1 MSFLRFEARKL
12 LRFRFLLVL
21 IAVLLISSATVCFFT
36 TQPLFSPSNAD
47 VVRDFVDT
55 YIRDADACNAWYEAF
70 SAELNK
76 KQPALYRAWEEEV
89 AKNGL
94 ISFDRF
100 CLMHPDLY
108 DTHIYSDRISDRE
121 LWQIYKK
128 IDTTANNYRKQLEN
142 IFGQSKSYAEY
153 LYKRFG
159 CGMENDEYRYQVY
172 VYEKYKNVEKN
183 AAVDRQLVTGWEEL
197 FSYSY
202 GDVFL
207 FASLLLFSL
216 LVFIPEKQ
224 CGMLPILRSTKSG
237 RLKTTAA
244 KSAFA
249 ALGALFLTLIFSLS
263 SFLVILIKCG
273 YSDPTV
279 SVQNVSTLTLF
290 PEAWSIIGYY
300 LYSLMLKILVC
311 LCFCAFCAL
320 ISAIS
325 CHTAVSFGVGAGLLG
340 LSYFFST
347 LPANDYPLPGCL
359 NLFSAANGLSLS
371 SRLRVIQPFHT
382 CIDYLLLAPIFYA
395 FLAVLFFVWIL
406 LTSMHIHKGRQ
417 ETRRAETLRKKFAV
431 CAKRLLQ
438 TIKRNRRK
446 KSICFLP
453 SIFLWESRKLF
464 FLNKPILWT
473 VLGLLFVQ
481 IAICTFS
488 AAGNTRS
495 HTYRLYTAFLL
506 PETEGAYSE
515 NGERFE
521 ELIGM
526 FKDPAR
532 SLNKLQKG
540 IKKGEINK
548 DDVQT
553 LMKNLET
560 VRDNS
565 LSGDFESIG
574 YRNDELMLLYESGK
588 DPYIIDYHDYERLF
602 DSRTCI
608 PLYAAILLLSA
619 YSFTIEYTG
628 KSRDNRFAAILRASK
643 NGRQRTFR
651 AKLLFAALAGT
662 VFAVIFYGIE
672 YLSIIP
678 GSVFNAWNAP
688 LCSVPSCSAAS
699 GSVTIG
705 QYALVLFIGRI
716 LAAALFALFVTA
728 LSQIARNLLLCLSAS
743 VGVTLIPTL
752 LYAFGLKN
760 AGLASFGDF
769 FSVNGMMKYSLEKQL
784 FESDFGVLAL
794 YGASFAAVT
803 LALVLFARRRF
814 VK

>member
-1 MSFLRFEARKL
+1 MNLFRFEARKL

-21 IAVLLISSATVCFFT
+21 IALLLISSATVCFFT
-36 TQPLFSPSNAD
+36 TQPLFSRSDAD
-47 VVRDFVDT
+47 VVRDYVDT
-55 YIRDADACNAWYEAF
+55 YIHDEDAYEAWYKEF
-70 SAELNK
+70 SAALSA
-76 KQPALYRAWEEEV
+76 KQPALIAAWEEEV

-94 ISFDRF
+94 IPFDGF
-100 CLMHPDLY
+100 CLSRPDLY
-108 DTHIYSDRISDRE
+108 DTHIFSDRISDRE

-128 IDTTANNYRKQLEN
+128 IDTTANDYQQGLKN
-142 IFGQSKSYAEY
+142 IFGQSKAYAEY

-183 AAVDRQLVTGWEEL
+183 AVVDRQLVTGWEEL

-207 FASLLLFSL
+207 FASLMLFSL

-224 CGMLPILRSTKSG
+224 CGMLPILRSTKNG

-249 ALGALFLTLIFSLS
+249 ALGALLLTLAFSLS
-263 SFLVILIKCG
+263 SFLVILMKCG

-279 SVQNVSTLTLF
+279 SAQNVSTLTLF
-290 PEAWSIIGYY
+290 PEAWSILGYY
-300 LYSLMLKILVC
+300 LYSLMLKNLVC
-311 LCFCAFCAL
+311 LCFCAFCAFVSV
-320 ISAIS
+320 ISY
-325 CHTAVSFGVGAGLLG
+325 HTAVSFGVGAGMLG
-340 LSYFFST
+340 LSYFFSA
-347 LPANDYPLPGCL
+347 LPVNNYPLPGCL

-371 SRLRVIQPFHT
+371 SRLRVIQPFHA
-382 CIDYLLLAPIFYA
+382 CIDYLLLAPVFYA
-395 FLAVLFFVWIL
+395 LLAVLFFAWIL
-406 LTSMHIHKGRQ
+406 LSSLRVHKGAK
-417 ETRRAETLRKKFAV
+417 TKRAKPLRKKIAV

-438 TIKRNRRK
+438 KAKRNRRK
-446 KSICFLP
+446 KRVRFSP

-464 FLNKPILWT
+464 FSNKPILWT
-473 VLGLLFVQ
+473 ILGLLIVQ

-488 AAGNTRS
+488 TAGSTRT

-560 VRDNS
+560 VRDNA

-574 YRNDELMLLYESGK
+574 YRNDELMLLYEAGK

-602 DSRTCI
+602 GGGMCI
-608 PLYAAILLLSA
+608 PLYAAILLLGA

-628 KSRDNRFAAILRASK
+628 KSKDNRFAAILRASK
-643 NGRQRTFR
+643 NGRQKTFR
-651 AKLLFAALAGT
+651 AKFLFSAFAGTALA
-662 VFAVIFYGIE
+662 FIFYGVE

-678 GSVFNAWNAP
+678 GGVLNAWDAP
-688 LCSVPSCSAAS
+688 LCSVPSFSAAC

-716 LAAALFALFVTA
+716 LAAVLFALFVSA
-728 LSQIARNLLLCLSAS
+728 LSQIAQNLLLCLSAS

-760 AGLASFGDF
+760 AGLVSFGDF
-769 FSVNGMMKYSLEKQL
+769 FSVNGMMKYSVEKQL
-784 FESDFGVLAL
+784 FASDFGVLVL
-794 YGASFAAVT
+794 YGALFAAVT
-803 LALVLFARRRF
+803 LALVLIARRRF